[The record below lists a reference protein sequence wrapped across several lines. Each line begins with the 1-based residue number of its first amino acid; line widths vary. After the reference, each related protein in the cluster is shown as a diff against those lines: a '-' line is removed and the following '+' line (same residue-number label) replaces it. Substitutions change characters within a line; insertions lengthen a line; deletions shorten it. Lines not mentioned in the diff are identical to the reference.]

1 MLELNIGT
9 PYASQAAKGAVSTEL
24 DPARVTEIVASVSK
38 AIAIPLWVKITGQ
51 SERVPELAHAAFQA
65 GADAVVMA
73 GRLLGLYS
81 GPRHVRAHARHHA
94 RRRRRLEPASDLSLA
109 RAFTRARWSGQ
120 AAHRH
125 ERGAVRVGRL
135 ARMMLAGASAVEMS
149 SAPMLR
155 GFAVLSEALSTFA
168 QYLREKNMSA
178 ADLIGRA
185 ADSRKTFAAMP
196 LRQDNWR
203 NYVPPEA
210 KAPVI
215 PQR

>member
-1 MLELNIGT
+1 VDRTTLGVGGGWNLPLT
-9 PYASQAAKGAVSTEL
+9 CHWLALSR
-24 DPARVTEIVASVSK
+24 ARVGPHQ
-38 AIAIPLWVKITGQ
+38 PLI
-51 SERVPELAHAAFQA
+51 
-65 GADAVVMA
+65 GANGAQC
-73 GRLLGLYS
+73 GLD
-81 GPRHVRAHARHHA
+81 V
-94 RRRRRLEPASDLSLA
+94 
-109 RAFTRARWSGQ
+109 
-120 AAHRH
+120 
-125 ERGAVRVGRL
+125 

-168 QYLREKNMSA
+168 QYLCEKNMSA

-203 NYVPPEA
+203 DYVPPQA